1 MYNPIISNFAQQW
14 KALTERKEAETP
26 KIPKI
31 LKALPII
38 RWSEAFIDHLN
49 RKIGARTIPLAYVIR
64 QNATPPAVVPP
75 LETSLPHSAEHGSVE
90 ADLIARAL
98 HTHPL
103 YRDDNAEVYFDLE
116 QALRGTSYIAS
127 IKPFQRSRNGRDAFF
142 AVQNQYAGED
152 KWQAELKRQQ
162 DIVHN
167 RLWKG
172 QSNFTLDRFIAQHR
186 NAFVMMQECANH
198 VPFQLPNEFTR
209 VTHLLDNIQCDDAS
223 LQAAMALVRND
234 RAVAPVP
241 GKMNNFEDA
250 AAFIIP
256 HDPVAKKR
264 RATQKRN
271 QVTVASADAEENKRQ
286 KSEALISSTSAKTS
300 VGKTGVELRFY
311 KRKEYNALTKE
322 QKHELWQWQQNN
334 KAKRNSTSK
343 TSSTKDAKNNDI
355 AAAVAKELNK
365 RKEAEETENEQ
376 QANFEKYIMSIVAKQ
391 SSKVTASSMQSQVE
405 ESPKV
410 TINSILKRVK
420 RPGKK

>member
-1 MYNPIISNFAQQW
+1 
-14 KALTERKEAETP
+14 
-26 KIPKI
+26 
-31 LKALPII
+31 
-38 RWSEAFIDHLN
+38 
-49 RKIGARTIPLAYVIR
+49 
-64 QNATPPAVVPP
+64 
-75 LETSLPHSAEHGSVE
+75 
-90 ADLIARAL
+90 
-98 HTHPL
+98 
-103 YRDDNAEVYFDLE
+103 
-116 QALRGTSYIAS
+116 
-127 IKPFQRSRNGRDAFF
+127 
-142 AVQNQYAGED
+142 
-152 KWQAELKRQQ
+152 
-162 DIVHN
+162 
-167 RLWKG
+167 
-172 QSNFTLDRFIAQHR
+172 
-186 NAFVMMQECANH
+186 
-198 VPFQLPNEFTR
+198 
-209 VTHLLDNIQCDDAS
+209 
-223 LQAAMALVRND
+223 MALVRND

-355 AAAVAKELNK
+355 AAAVAKELNR